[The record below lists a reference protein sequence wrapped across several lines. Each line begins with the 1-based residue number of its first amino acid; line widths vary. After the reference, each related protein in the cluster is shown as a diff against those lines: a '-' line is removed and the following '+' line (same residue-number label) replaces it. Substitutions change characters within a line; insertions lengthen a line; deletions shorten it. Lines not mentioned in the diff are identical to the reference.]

1 MENNKLNNSESTE
14 DSENFTTM
22 NNQSSK
28 WIDNSGD
35 EVNDVFGFNASAEL
49 VNGRAAMVG
58 FLMLILTEL
67 VFHGRPVT
75 SAIFGINWTM
85 LKINNKFKVFLYISI
100 WVIIW
105 GSIASLIDLPFLKNG
120 IYREGDLGQ
129 YLTFSFT
136 AMISIITAKNIFN
149 KINL

>member
-35 EVNDVFGFNASAEL
+35 EVNDVFGFNTSAEL

-58 FLMLILTEL
+58 FIMLILTEL

-75 SAIFGINWTM
+75 STIFGIN
-85 LKINNKFKVFLYISI
+85 
-100 WVIIW
+100 
-105 GSIASLIDLPFLKNG
+105 
-120 IYREGDLGQ
+120 
-129 YLTFSFT
+129 
-136 AMISIITAKNIFN
+136 
-149 KINL
+149 

>member
-35 EVNDVFGFNASAEL
+35 EVNDVFGFNTSAEL

-75 SAIFGINWTM
+75 SSIFGIN
-85 LKINNKFKVFLYISI
+85 
-100 WVIIW
+100 
-105 GSIASLIDLPFLKNG
+105 
-120 IYREGDLGQ
+120 
-129 YLTFSFT
+129 
-136 AMISIITAKNIFN
+136 
-149 KINL
+149 